1 MCLGGRV
8 IGPALAGDIIRAY
21 LAASF
26 TGEDRH
32 VRPVGMV
39 ELRVDSLAALLALR
53 EMLEENSAGDPMAVA
68 LLDRKSHQARDLLR
82 LREVTLGGLGKAVAV
97 QRHDTLVTLLG
108 LRLVECDCQVA
119 FAEKGE

>member
-1 MCLGGRV
+1 M
-8 IGPALAGDIIRAY
+8 
-21 LAASF
+21 
-26 TGEDRH
+26 
-32 VRPVGMV
+32 RPVGMV

-119 FAEKGE
+119 FAEKSE